1 MRSAI
6 PLKTAFPSR
15 DHNKESFRLDISCTE
30 AKIKDHLSI
39 LCTFTGKNII
49 IRIEND

>member
-30 AKIKDHLSI
+30 AKIKDHLSNI
-39 LCTFTGKNII
+39 MYIYRKKYNNKN
-49 IRIEND
+49 